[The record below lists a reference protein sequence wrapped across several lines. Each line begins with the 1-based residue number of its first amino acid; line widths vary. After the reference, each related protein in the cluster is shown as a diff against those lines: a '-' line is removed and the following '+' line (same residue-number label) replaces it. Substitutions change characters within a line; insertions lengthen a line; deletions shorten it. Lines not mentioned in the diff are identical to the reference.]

1 MWVKVQQAQPLRGRS
16 AECAALERLVSD
28 ARTGQSRVLVLRGE
42 AGIGKTAL
50 LDFVSERASGFRVA
64 RVAGV
69 ESEMELPFAA
79 LQQLCVPLL
88 DCSDRLPVPQ
98 RDALEIAF
106 GRSAGR
112 APERF
117 LVGLAVLSLIGAAT
131 ESQPLIVLVDDAQW
145 IDRISAQT
153 LAFVARRLIAEP
165 AAMVFAMRDGAV
177 ALDTEELSGLPE
189 LTLGGL
195 EPGDARAL
203 LDSVILGRLDDQ
215 VRDRIVAETRGNPLA
230 LLELPRGL
238 TGAELAGGFQ
248 RPDVRPLAG
257 QIEQTF
263 LRRIRSLPDHTQRLL
278 TTAAAEPVGDT
289 ALLLRAAEHL
299 GLPPDAA
306 ADAEAAGLID
316 VGTRVRFRH
325 PLVRSAAY
333 RTADLIERRRIH
345 RALAEA
351 TDRRSDPD
359 RRAWHLAIAAHGPD
373 ESVAAALERSADRAQ
388 ARGGVAAAAAFLER
402 ATQLSAEPS
411 RRGTRALAAAQAKR
425 DAAAF
430 DAADELI
437 TVAEGASLD
446 ELQQAR
452 AARLRAQIVFAR
464 SRSGAADAPTVS
476 DAAIGLL
483 DAARGLERLDDAHSR
498 ETYLEALGAAM
509 FGGRLC
515 PHGGIHLVAEA
526 ARAAPP
532 GPQPARPVDL
542 LLDGIALRATAGQV
556 PSVTAL
562 RDALARIQ
570 DEAERGDDV
579 LHWFWQ
585 AFPVVQESAV
595 HELWD
600 DEVWHRLAT
609 HAVRLARGA
618 GALAVLPHALVYR
631 AGVHVQAGEFATASQ
646 LIEEAKAISAAT
658 GYVPVKYHSVLLAAW
673 RGNEDVATA
682 LIEQA
687 AADGMARGEGR
698 VVGLTGYCGA
708 VLYNGLC
715 RYDDAFAAARRACE
729 YEDLGLFG
737 WCLIELVEAAA
748 RSGQKDAA
756 RDALRQLEVR
766 ALSARTDWADG
777 VYLRS
782 KALLA
787 SDRDAEAGHLEAIGK
802 LARTRIAVQLARAHL
817 SYGEWLR
824 RCNRRIDARSQLGTA
839 HEMFTR
845 MGADA
850 FAARA
855 HRELLATGEKVNK
868 RSGKTGNASGG
879 ELTAQEAQIARLA
892 GEGLTNP
899 EIAAQL
905 FISSHTVEWHL
916 RKVFA
921 KLGITSRRQLR
932 GLAKEFG
939 PLSSA

>member
-1 MWVKVQQAQPLRGRS
+1 MRGRG
-16 AECAALERLVSD
+16 AECAALDRLASD
-28 ARTGQSRVLVLRGE
+28 ARAGKSRVLVLRGE

-50 LDFVSERASGFRVA
+50 LDFVSGRAEGFLMA
-64 RVAGV
+64 RLAGV

-79 LQQLCVPLL
+79 LQQLCAPLL
-88 DCSDRLPVPQ
+88 DWIDRLPTPQ

-106 GRSAGR
+106 GRSAGP

-131 ESQPLIVLVDDAQW
+131 EGRPLIFLVDDAQW

-165 AAMVFAMRDGAV
+165 VGMVFAVRDDAV
-177 ALDTEELSGLPE
+177 AFDADELRGLPE
-189 LTLGGL
+189 LTVGGL
-195 EPGDARAL
+195 DPGDARAL

-238 TGAELAGGFQ
+238 TAAELAGGFQ
-248 RPDVRPLAG
+248 RPGVQPLAG

-263 LRRIRSLPDHTQRLL
+263 VRRIRSLPDHTQALL
-278 TTAAAEPVGDT
+278 ITAAAEPVGDA

-306 ADAEAAGLID
+306 AGAEAAGLID

-402 ATQLSAEPS
+402 AAQLTADPA
-411 RRGTRALAAAQAKR
+411 RRGTRALAAAQAQR
-425 DAAAF
+425 DVAAF
-430 DAADELI
+430 DSADELLTI
-437 TVAEGASLD
+437 AESASLD
-446 ELQQAR
+446 KLQQAR
-452 AARLRAQIVFAR
+452 VARLRAHIVFAR
-464 SRSGAADAPTVS
+464 SRSGTADAPTVS

-483 DAARGLERLDDAHSR
+483 DAARRLEKLDDAQSR

-515 PHGGIHLVAEA
+515 PHGGIHLAAEA
-526 ARAAPP
+526 AGAAPP
-532 GPQPARPVDL
+532 GPKPARPVDL
-542 LLDGIALRATAGQV
+542 LLDGIALRATAGHAA
-556 PSVTAL
+556 SLAAL
-562 RDALARIQ
+562 RDALIVINA
-570 DEAERGDDV
+570 EAERGDDA
-579 LHWFWQ
+579 LRWFWQ
-585 AFPVVQESAV
+585 AFPIVQETAV

-600 DEVWHRLAT
+600 DEVWHQLAS
-609 HAVRLARGA
+609 HAVRLARDA

-658 GYVPVKYHSVLLAAW
+658 GYVPVKYQSVLLAAW
-673 RGNEDVATA
+673 RGNEDVATT
-682 LIEQA
+682 LIERA
-687 AADGMARGEGR
+687 ATDGMTRGEGR
-698 VVGLTGYCGA
+698 IAGLTGYCSA

-715 RYDDAFAAARRACE
+715 RYDDAFAAASKACE

-737 WCLIELVEAAA
+737 WCLVELIEAAA
-748 RSGQKDAA
+748 RSGKKDAA
-756 RDALRQLEVR
+756 HDALRQLEDR
-766 ALSARTDWADG
+766 AVSAQTDWATG
-777 VYLRS
+777 VFLRS
-782 KALLA
+782 KALLT
-787 SDRDAEAGHLEAIGK
+787 SDRDAEACYREAIDK
-802 LARTRIAVQLARAHL
+802 LARTRIVVQLARTHL

-824 RCNRRIDARSQLGTA
+824 RCNRRIDARTQLGTA
-839 HEMFTR
+839 HEMFAR

-850 FAARA
+850 FAERAR
-855 HRELLATGEKVNK
+855 RELLATGEKVTK
-868 RSGKTGNASGG
+868 RSVKTGKASAGG
-879 ELTAQEAQIARLA
+879 LTAQEAQIARLA

-932 GLAKEFG
+932 GLAKELA
-939 PLSSA
+939 P

>member
-1 MWVKVQQAQPLRGRS
+1 M
-16 AECAALERLVSD
+16 
-28 ARTGQSRVLVLRGE
+28 LRGE

-50 LDFVSERASGFRVA
+50 LDFASERASGFHLA

-69 ESEMELPFAA
+69 ESEMELPFAS
-79 LQQLCVPLL
+79 LQQLCMPLL
-88 DCSDRLPVPQ
+88 DCIDRLPAPQ
-98 RDALEIAF
+98 RNALKIAF
-106 GRSAGR
+106 GQSAGP

-131 ESQPLIVLVDDAQW
+131 EVRPLIFLVDDAQW

-165 AAMVFAMRDGAV
+165 VAMVFAVRDGAV
-177 ALDTEELSGLPE
+177 APDADELNGLPE
-189 LTLGGL
+189 LTVGGL
-195 EPGDARAL
+195 NSGDARAL
-203 LDSVILGRLDDQ
+203 LDSVIVGRLDDQ

-238 TGAELAGGFQ
+238 TAAELAGGFQ
-248 RPDVRPLAG
+248 RPDVQPLTG

-263 LRRIRSLPDHTQRLL
+263 VRRIRSLPDHTQQLL
-278 TTAAAEPVGDT
+278 TTAAAEPVGDA

-306 ADAEAAGLID
+306 AGAEAAGLID

-402 ATQLSAEPS
+402 ATQLTADPA

-425 DAAAF
+425 DVAAF
-430 DAADELI
+430 DAADELLTI
-437 TVAEGASLD
+437 AESASLNQ
-446 ELQQAR
+446 LQQAR

-483 DAARGLERLDDAHSR
+483 DAARRLETLDDAHSR
-498 ETYLEALGAAM
+498 ETYLEAVGAAM

-515 PHGGIHLVAEA
+515 PHGGIQPAAEA
-526 ARAAPP
+526 ARAAPA
-532 GPQPARPVDL
+532 GPKPARPVDL
-542 LLDGIALRATAGQV
+542 LLDGIAVRATAGQA
-556 PSVTAL
+556 PSLPAL
-562 RDALARIQ
+562 RDALTRIEAQ
-570 DEAERGDDV
+570 AERGDDV

-600 DEVWHRLAT
+600 DEAWHRLAT
-609 HAVRLARGA
+609 HAVRLARDA

-646 LIEEAKAISAAT
+646 LIEEANAISAAT

-673 RGNEDVATA
+673 RGNEDAANA
-682 LIEQA
+682 LIERA
-687 AADGMARGEGR
+687 ATDGVARGEGR
-698 VVGLTGYCGA
+698 VIGLTGYSSA

-715 RYDDAFAAARRACE
+715 RYDAAFAAARKACE

-737 WCLIELVEAAA
+737 WCLVELVEAAA
-748 RSGQKDAA
+748 RSGDKNAA
-756 RDALRQLEVR
+756 HDALRQLEVR
-766 ALSARTDWADG
+766 AIGAQTDWSTG
-777 VYLRS
+777 VFIKS
-782 KALLA
+782 KALLV
-787 SDRDAEAGHLEAIGK
+787 SDRDAEDCYREAIDK
-802 LARTRIAVQLARAHL
+802 LSRTRIAVQLARAHL

-824 RCNRRIDARSQLGTA
+824 RCNRRIDARAQLATA
-839 HEMFTR
+839 HEMFSR

-850 FAARA
+850 FAERAR
-855 HRELLATGEKVNK
+855 RELLATGEKANK
-868 RSGKTGNASGG
+868 RSAKTGKSPNG
-879 ELTAQEAQIARLA
+879 ELTAQEGQIARLA
-892 GEGLTNP
+892 GSGLTNP

-932 GLAKEFG
+932 GLAKELA
-939 PLSSA
+939 P